1 MTLVKSEGK
10 AVEMGDVLKIALG
23 ATVAALVGSLIAYF
37 KSIGGKADKAAVE
50 KLLKDQREEFEKQ
63 LHALKSDSEKQVQ
76 ALKSEFEKQIDAI
89 SRRHSAWE
97 QKTERFA
104 TREMLMEMKQDFQRL
119 ESRFETN
126 FQKIN
131 DLLVTIAEKK

>member
-1 MTLVKSEGK
+1 MTTAPVKAEGQWMEWSDVWK
-10 AVEMGDVLKIALG
+10 ALFG
-23 ATVAALVGSLIAYF
+23 ATAVALIGSLVAYF
-37 KSIGGKADKAAVE
+37 RSIGGKADKAAVE
-50 KLLKDQREEFEKQ
+50 KLLKDQRDEFDKYLAQMRVEYDRQ
-63 LHALKSDSEKQVQ
+63 FD
-76 ALKSEFEKQIDAI
+76 II
-89 SRRHSAWE
+89 NRRHSAWE

-131 DLLVTIAEKK
+131 DLLVKIAEK